1 MSKYL
6 VTLTPTGRFFFGGDT
21 TFEIG
26 NDMEDASN
34 KAASQTNSDEK
45 STVETERK
53 KHNEKFSSYIIHS
66 SKFPQQTSLLG
77 MLRFLLLAGKENT
90 IFDRNSQKVVDK
102 NEAKLLIGEKSFCVN
117 SDHAQNS
124 FGKIQYISPCF
135 LHNSDSNTNYFKA
148 PADYQLTAGNFDDK
162 VESAMLNGKE
172 IKIPVIIQ
180 KDNKAYCSKHY
191 LSQQYLTINNG
202 KVETIEQNEIFQE
215 DSRIGIRKNESGKAE
230 EKAFYKQIGY
240 KMSNPAI
247 GFAFITDVLEIDL
260 TKYSGKLVSIGAD
273 SSMFVFKACKL
284 SESETL
290 CTTFPD
296 ANYQYVHNDEWEK
309 VVLLSDTYLEEGD
322 LENVCYAISE
332 SKPFR
337 FLSFEIED
345 DDYNVMRTINKRS
358 KRYNLYKAGSV
369 FFLNAGKADDFK
381 NKIDAK
387 AEFVQIGYNKYIS
400 KV

>member
-6 VTLTPTGRFFFGGDT
+6 ITLTPTGRFFFGGDT

-26 NDMEDASN
+26 NDMEDDPKKASIQTSSDG
-34 KAASQTNSDEK
+34 KSAA
-45 STVETERK
+45 ETERK

-77 MLRFLLLAGKENT
+77 MLRFLLLAGNENE
-90 IFDRNSQKVVDK
+90 IFDRNRQKVVDK
-102 NEAKLLIGEKSFCVN
+102 DGAKALIGEKSFCVN

-135 LHNSDSNTNYFKA
+135 LHNSDSNANYFKA
-148 PADYQLTAGNFDDK
+148 PTDYQLTAGNFDEK
-162 VESAMLNGKE
+162 VESAILNGKE
-172 IKIPVIIQ
+172 IKIPVIQ
-180 KDNKAYCSKHY
+180 KGDKAYCSKHY
-191 LSQQYLTINNG
+191 LSQLYVTINNG
-202 KVETIEQNEIFQE
+202 KVETIEEDKIFQE

-230 EKAFYKQIGY
+230 DKAFYKQIGY

-247 GFAFITDVLEIDL
+247 NFAFITDVVEIDL
-260 TKYSGKLVSIGAD
+260 TEYNGKLVSIGAD
-273 SSMFVFKACKL
+273 SSMFVFKACNI

-296 ANYQYVHNDEWEK
+296 ADYQYVHNDEWEK